1 MQCNGEKERW
11 EKGRVDKTNE
21 MECIGQAED

>member
-1 MQCNGEKERW
+1 MQCNEKKERW

-21 MECIGQAED
+21 MVCIDQAED